1 MNARREGI
9 ITESLFLRELDNRMG
24 FAVGMPMRQQTVSS
38 SLPVARA
45 APAVAPHRRRSHFLI
60 PLPHKMPAPAQQIPM
75 PRPTLF
81 SSPPVARAA
90 PAVAPHRRRSRFL
103 IPLPHKMPAPSPT
116 NTHAATDTL
125 LFSARGTCRPG
136 RSTSPS
142 AQPLPYPPATQNA
155 RTQPNKYP
163 CRDRHSSLLRTWRR
177 RTVRRYAIKR
187 EVCLPLADNR
197 EGPKNAKT
205 DAKKS
210 LNRPATTPR

>member
-1 MNARREGI
+1 MCILRMPGDVARRSGNASGFPEVGHGWSLLEIRPPQCRSPSLLESHHMNARREGI

-125 LFSARGTCRPG
+125 LFSAHGVVAP
-136 RSTSPS
+136 
-142 AQPLPYPPATQNA
+142 
-155 RTQPNKYP
+155 
-163 CRDRHSSLLRTWRR
+163 
-177 RTVRRYAIKR
+177 
-187 EVCLPLADNR
+187 
-197 EGPKNAKT
+197 
-205 DAKKS
+205 
-210 LNRPATTPR
+210 